1 MNQQLMGKST
11 RFEDSIQS
19 KAGNTV
25 AMFEADQMDSLYMS
39 QMTSGQDENNQDG
52 TQVTSLAEET
62 TVLG

>member
-1 MNQQLMGKST
+1 MGKST

-39 QMTSGQDENNQDG
+39 QMTSG
-52 TQVTSLAEET
+52 
-62 TVLG
+62 